1 MLHRVAAHQLRQD
14 LQAFIELGRSD
25 PCIGAVAERRVVGQ
39 ACVSRA
45 DTQDDS
51 PVPEVVECD
60 DFARELGDVSP
71 RHGGDKRPQPDALG
85 PDRHRHQSNPRIR
98 RGVDDLE
105 IIPDE
110 EPVPARL
117 FGLISEFSQELGV
130 PAMSKFG
137 V

>member
-1 MLHRVAAHQLRQD
+1 MT
-14 LQAFIELGRSD
+14 
-25 PCIGAVAERRVVGQ
+25 
-39 ACVSRA
+39 SRA
-45 DTQDDS
+45 S
-51 PVPEVVECD
+51 L
-60 DFARELGDVSP
+60 AMSP
-71 RHGGDKRPQPDALG
+71 RHGVTSGPSLMRSVRTTPSPPEQPTD
-85 PDRHRHQSNPRIR
+85 PPR
-98 RGVDDLE
+98 VDDLE